1 MNEEAFVRRREK
13 EWQRLGWLC
22 SKADSNP
29 RSLSVAEFDELVRR
43 YRSASSDLAHART
56 FGHHPPLID
65 SLNDLV
71 GRAYGVLYRR
81 PRRPLGAMFVSAL
94 ARAAQTVRRRRAFV
108 LASLILLLGS
118 GFLSYWL
125 AGNNAE
131 FREAI
136 VPAQMGDVFE
146 SWKKGDFPSR
156 TGGENGM
163 MTAFYMTNNP
173 RVSIIAGAV
182 GAASFGLLSA
192 TMMAQNGAMVGVLAS
207 EMSKVHKLPF
217 LIVSILP
224 HGITEMSGAAIAAAA
239 GLLLGWA
246 LIDPGRRSRA
256 DSLRAVGPDA
266 GILLLIGV
274 ALTLMA
280 APIEGFFSFNRDV
293 PHYARVVVAL
303 LTLLGWLA
311 FWTGFGR
318 TEDEK
323 AS

>member
-13 EWQRLGWLC
+13 EWQRLALLC
-22 SKADSNP
+22 AKADSNP
-29 RSLSVAEFDELVRR
+29 RSLSPAEFDELVRR
-43 YRSASSDLAHART
+43 YRSASSDLSHART

-71 GRAYGVLYRR
+71 GRAYSVLYRR
-81 PRRPLGAMFVSAL
+81 PRRPAGALLVAAL
-94 ARAAQTVRRRRAFV
+94 VRAAQTVRRRRAFV
-108 LASLILLLGS
+108 LASLMLLLGS
-118 GFLSYWL
+118 AFFSYFV
-125 AGNNAE
+125 AGKNTD

-146 SWKKGDFPSR
+146 GWKKGQFPGR

-163 MTAFYMTNNP
+163 MTAVYMTNNP

-192 TMMAQNGAMVGVLAS
+192 TMMAHNGAMVGVLAS

-217 LIVSILP
+217 LLVSILP
-224 HGITEMSGAAIAAAA
+224 HGITEMSGAAIAAAG

-256 DSLRAVGPDA
+256 DSLRAAGPDA

-280 APIEGFFSFNRDV
+280 APIEGFFSFNPDI
-293 PHYARVVVAL
+293 PDAARLGVIVV
-303 LTLLGWLA
+303 TFLGWLA
-311 FWTGFGR
+311 FWSGFGR
-318 TEDEK
+318 TPDEE
-323 AS
+323 A

>member
-1 MNEEAFVRRREK
+1 MNEEAFVRRSEK
-13 EWQRLGWLC
+13 EWQRLAWLC
-22 SKADSNP
+22 AKADANP
-29 RSLSVAEFDELVRR
+29 RELSSAEFDELVRR

-65 SLNDLV
+65 SLNNLV
-71 GRAYGVLYRR
+71 GKAYGVLYRR
-81 PRRPLGAMFVSAL
+81 PRRPVGAMVVSAL

-118 GFLSYWL
+118 AFLSYWV
-125 AGNNAE
+125 AGNNAD

-146 SWKKGDFPSR
+146 GWKKGEFPTR

-163 MTAFYMTNNP
+163 MTAFYMSNNP
-173 RVSIIAGAV
+173 RVSIIAGSV
-182 GAASFGLLSA
+182 GAASFGILSA

-217 LIVSILP
+217 LLVSILP

-280 APIEGFFSFNRDV
+280 APIEGFFSFNPAV
-293 PHYARVVVAL
+293 PHAARVVVAL
-303 LTLLGWLA
+303 VTFLGWLA

-318 TEDEK
+318 TPEED
-323 AS
+323 S